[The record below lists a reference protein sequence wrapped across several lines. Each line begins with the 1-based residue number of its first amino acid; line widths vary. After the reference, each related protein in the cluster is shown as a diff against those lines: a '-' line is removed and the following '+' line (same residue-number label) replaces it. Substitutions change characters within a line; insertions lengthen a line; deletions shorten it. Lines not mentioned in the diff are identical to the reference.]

1 MLKNYAME
9 RLKSVEASELFKR
22 MGRPIPAVI
31 QGKLPLGFI
40 DLYQRFSWLTKGTRT
55 LPPNINDFLQ
65 HHSAS
70 FGITRSGKSNGNSRL
85 CEQLLLKSLKICVV
99 DYKGEYATLDQL
111 KGARIEVIAITGRNG
126 KDDAMAFIEGVNSYV
141 LNLETVVDTIYIPY
155 LLDFFTE
162 LWELRRQE
170 KLDADTEGKMIVP
183 IKIFVD
189 EAQHYMPRIGS
200 KAMPKDL
207 TILTRNLKGIFR
219 NIAQQGVG
227 LGLPMHIL
235 TQRPTY
241 LDPFIRNQCEVL
253 LLYRQKWENDIEV
266 YMQVIPANGGG
277 RERQEM
283 RRQSIASLPT
293 GCAVYVMPDGKTQD
307 VMLKYKQ
314 TPDLS
319 RTPGWAQQVEA
330 MEAKRHEWDKTAG
343 NTDIGEEA

>member
-9 RLKSVEASELFKR
+9 RLKLSETVELFKR
-22 MGRPIPAVI
+22 MGNPIPVVI

-40 DLYQRFSWLTKGTRT
+40 DLYYQHDSINKKTRT
-55 LPPNINDFLQ
+55 RPANINDFLQ

-85 CEQLLLKSLKICVV
+85 CEQLLLKALKICVV
-99 DYKGEYATLDQL
+99 DYKGEYTTLDQL
-111 KGARIEVIAITGRNG
+111 KGARVEVIAITGRNG
-126 KDDAMAFIEGVNSYV
+126 KDDAIAFSQGVNAYV

-170 KLDADTEGKMIVP
+170 KLDADGDGKMIVP
-183 IKIFVD
+183 MKIFVD
-189 EAQHYMPRIGS
+189 EAQHYMPRQGS
-200 KAMPKDL
+200 KAMPKEL
-207 TILTRNLKGIFR
+207 AILTRNLKGIFR

-227 LGLPMHIL
+227 LGLPMHLI

-277 RERQEM
+277 RDAQDM
-283 RRQSIASLPT
+283 RRQHISNLLT
-293 GCAVYVMPDGKTQD
+293 GFAIYVMPDGKTQN
-307 VMLKYKQ
+307 VMMKYKQ

-343 NTDIGEEA
+343 NTDHGEEA